1 MNSVS
6 EIQVN
11 RKDNRRIRMDF
22 EKLAETL
29 VSLVGGAGN
38 ISNLTHCATRLRF
51 TLKDESK
58 AQEEQI
64 KKTKGVLG
72 VAKSGG
78 QFQIIIGQRVPEAY
92 KAIEKHLGGAVGGA
106 DEEGP
111 KEKKK
116 ISEVIFDFVASI
128 FTPILPAI
136 IGAGLIKSFLSL
148 AVLLGMDAEGSTYL
162 FINVL
167 GDAPLYFLP
176 LLLAVTCSKKL
187 NTNTFLNVALA
198 GALVHP
204 NYTALLTDA
213 FNIHF
218 SSVFGIPVTLAT
230 YSSTVIPVI
239 LMSISLKYIDG
250 FLDKVIPK
258 IVKFFFKPVLTLLIA
273 GLLTFIVLGPI
284 GFVVG
289 VGISTA
295 LNTLSTHV
303 GWLVPVIIGGV
314 FPLMVTTGMHYGI
327 VPFMLQSIAA
337 VGYEQICCP
346 GNLPSNI
353 AQGAASLAVG
363 FRTKKSELRQLA
375 LTSGVTALLG
385 TTEPALFGVTLRYKK
400 VLSCV
405 MIGGAVG
412 GLYAGITGVKCFSF
426 CSPGLLALVAFIGPD
441 GFTNI
446 INACIS
452 MVIAFIVTF
461 ALVWL
466 YGCKDVAKQEAEE
479 EAEAAETAAEIP
491 ADSETAGEKEEIVS
505 IADGNVIP
513 LSEIPDPTFAGEI
526 LGKGA
531 AVQLES
537 DEIYSPVNGT
547 IASVFPTKHAIGLLS
562 DDGVEVLIH
571 VGIDTVQLEGKHY
584 DVKVETGQKV
594 KKGDLLLVCDRAA
607 IEKEGYKTV
616 TPMIISNTADFSDVE
631 MITGGKVKK
640 GTPVLKVR

>member
-1 MNSVS
+1 M
-6 EIQVN
+6 
-11 RKDNRRIRMDF
+11 
-22 EKLAETL
+22 
-29 VSLVGGAGN
+29 
-38 ISNLTHCATRLRF
+38 
-51 TLKDESK
+51 
-58 AQEEQI
+58 
-64 KKTKGVLG
+64 
-72 VAKSGG
+72 
-78 QFQIIIGQRVPEAY
+78 
-92 KAIEKHLGGAVGGA
+92 
-106 DEEGP
+106 
-111 KEKKK
+111 
-116 ISEVIFDFVASI
+116 ASI

-230 YSSTVIPVI
+230 YSSTVIPAI

-327 VPFMLQSIAA
+327 VPFMFQSIAA

-363 FRTKKSELRQLA
+363 FRTKKSELKQLA

-513 LSEIPDPTFAGEI
+513 LSEVPDPTFAGEI

-616 TPMIISNTADFSDVE
+616 TPMIISNTADFSDVK

>member
-289 VGISTA
+289 VAISTA

-363 FRTKKSELRQLA
+363 FRTKKSELKQLA

-513 LSEIPDPTFAGEI
+513 LSEVPDPTFAGEI

>member
-1 MNSVS
+1 
-6 EIQVN
+6 
-11 RKDNRRIRMDF
+11 MDF

-51 TLKDESK
+51 TLKDEIK

-72 VAKSGG
+72 MAKSGG

-303 GWLVPVIIGGV
+303 GWLVPVIIGGI

-363 FRTKKSELRQLA
+363 FRTKKSELKQLA

-466 YGCKDVAKQEAEE
+466 YGYKDVAKQEAEE

-513 LSEIPDPTFAGEI
+513 LSEVPDPTFTGEI

-571 VGIDTVQLEGKHY
+571 VGIDTV
-584 DVKVETGQKV
+584 
-594 KKGDLLLVCDRAA
+594 
-607 IEKEGYKTV
+607 
-616 TPMIISNTADFSDVE
+616 
-631 MITGGKVKK
+631 
-640 GTPVLKVR
+640 

>member
-72 VAKSGG
+72 MAKSGG

-363 FRTKKSELRQLA
+363 FRTKKSELKQLA

-466 YGCKDVAKQEAEE
+466 YGYKDVAKQEAEE

-513 LSEIPDPTFAGEI
+513 LSEVPDPTFAGEI

>member
-1 MNSVS
+1 
-6 EIQVN
+6 
-11 RKDNRRIRMDF
+11 MDF

>member
-1 MNSVS
+1 
-6 EIQVN
+6 
-11 RKDNRRIRMDF
+11 MDF
-22 EKLAETL
+22 DKLAETL
-29 VSLVGGAGN
+29 ISLVGGAEN

-51 TLKDESK
+51 TLKDDSK
-58 AQEEQI
+58 ADEETI

-72 VAKSGG
+72 VARSGG
-78 QFQIIIGQRVPEAY
+78 QFQIIIGQKVPDAY
-92 KAIEKHLGGAVGGA
+92 KAIVQKLGGAVGGDGEDA
-106 DEEGP
+106 P
-111 KEKKK
+111 KEKRKV
-116 ISEVIFDFVASI
+116 SEVIFDFVASI

-162 FINVL
+162 FINVI
-167 GDAPLYFLP
+167 GDASLYFLP
-176 LLLAVTCSKKL
+176 LLLAITCSKKL
-187 NTNTFLNVALA
+187 RTNTFLNAALA

-204 NYTALLTDA
+204 SYTALITDA

-239 LMSISLKYIDG
+239 LMSIALRYVDG
-250 FLDKVIPK
+250 FFDKVIPQ
-258 IVKFFFKPVLTLLIA
+258 IVKFFFKPVLTLLVV

-295 LNTLSTHV
+295 LNTLSMHV
-303 GWLVPVIIGGV
+303 GWLVPVIIGGI

-363 FRTKKSELRQLA
+363 FRIRKAELKQMA

-405 MIGGAVG
+405 MVGGAAG
-412 GLYAGITGVKCFSF
+412 GLYAGITGVKCYSF

-441 GFTNI
+441 GFGNI

-452 MVIAFIVTF
+452 MVIAFIITF

-466 YGCKDVAKQEAEE
+466 YGYQDVAKQEAEE
-479 EAEAAETAAEIP
+479 EVANPVETAAERKPVI
-491 ADSETAGEKEEIVS
+491 AAEKEELS
-505 IADGNVIP
+505 AIADGTIIP
-513 LSEIPDPTFAGEI
+513 LSEVPDPTFAGEI

-531 AVQLES
+531 AIQLES
-537 DEIYSPVNGT
+537 DEICSPINGT
-547 IASVFPTKHAIGLLS
+547 VMSIFPTKHAIGLLS

-571 VGIDTVQLEGKHY
+571 VGIDTVQLEGNYY
-584 DVKVETGQKV
+584 DVKVENGQKV
-594 KKGDLLLVCDRAA
+594 KKGDLLLVCDRMS
-607 IEKEGYKTV
+607 IEKAGYQTV
-616 TPMIISNTADFSDVE
+616 TPIIISNTADFSE
-631 MITGGKVKK
+631 ITMIKSGKVTK
-640 GTPVLKVR
+640 GTPVLKVK

>member
-1 MNSVS
+1 
-6 EIQVN
+6 
-11 RKDNRRIRMDF
+11 MDF

-363 FRTKKSELRQLA
+363 FRTKKSELKQLA

-466 YGCKDVAKQEAEE
+466 YGYKDVAKQEAEE

-513 LSEIPDPTFAGEI
+513 LSEVPDPTFAGEI

-571 VGIDTVQLEGKHY
+571 VGIDAVQLEGKHY

>member
-363 FRTKKSELRQLA
+363 FRTKKSELKQLA

-513 LSEIPDPTFAGEI
+513 LSEVPDPTFAGEI

>member
-1 MNSVS
+1 
-6 EIQVN
+6 
-11 RKDNRRIRMDF
+11 MDF

-38 ISNLTHCATRLRF
+38 ISNLTHCAARLRF

-58 AQEEQI
+58 ADEEQI

-72 VAKSGG
+72 VARSGG
-78 QFQIIIGQRVPEAY
+78 QFQIIIGQRVPDAY
-92 KAIEKHLGGAVGGA
+92 KAIETHLGGAIGETG
-106 DEEGP
+106 EEGP

-116 ISEVIFDFVASI
+116 VSEVIFDFVASI

-187 NTNTFLNVALA
+187 GTNTFLNVALA

-218 SSVFGIPVTLAT
+218 SSAFGIPVTLAT

-239 LMSISLKYIDG
+239 LMSIALKYIDG
-250 FLDKVIPK
+250 FFDKVIPK
-258 IVKFFFKPVLTLLIA
+258 IVKFFFKPVLTLLA
-273 GLLTFIVLGPI
+273 VGMLTFIVLGPI
-284 GFVVG
+284 GFVAG

-314 FPLMVTTGMHYGI
+314 FPLMVTTGRHYGI
-327 VPFMLQSIAA
+327 VPFMLQSIAS

-363 FRTKKSELRQLA
+363 FRTKKSELKQLA

-405 MIGGAVG
+405 MIGGAAG

-452 MVIAFIVTF
+452 MVIAFIVI
-461 ALVWL
+461 
-466 YGCKDVAKQEAEE
+466 
-479 EAEAAETAAEIP
+479 IP
-491 ADSETAGEKEEIVS
+491 ADHHGAEEKEEIVS
-505 IADGNVIP
+505 IADGNIIP
-513 LSEIPDPTFAGEI
+513 LSEVPDPTFAGEI

-537 DEIYSPVNGT
+537 DEIYSPVDGT
-547 IASVFPTKHAIGLLS
+547 VASVFPTKHAIGLLS

-571 VGIDTVQLEGKHY
+571 VGIDTVQLEGRHY
-584 DVKVETGQKV
+584 DVKVEAGQKV
-594 KKGDLLLVCDRAA
+594 KKGDLLLLCDREA
-607 IEKEGYKTV
+607 IEKEGYQTV
-616 TPMIISNTADFSDVE
+616 TPIIISNTADFDEVQQIE
-631 MITGGKVKK
+631 NGKVKK
-640 GTPVLKVR
+640 GTPVIRVK

>member
-1 MNSVS
+1 M
-6 EIQVN
+6 
-11 RKDNRRIRMDF
+11 
-22 EKLAETL
+22 
-29 VSLVGGAGN
+29 
-38 ISNLTHCATRLRF
+38 
-51 TLKDESK
+51 
-58 AQEEQI
+58 
-64 KKTKGVLG
+64 
-72 VAKSGG
+72 
-78 QFQIIIGQRVPEAY
+78 
-92 KAIEKHLGGAVGGA
+92 
-106 DEEGP
+106 
-111 KEKKK
+111 
-116 ISEVIFDFVASI
+116 IFDFVASI

-250 FLDKVIPK
+250 FLDKLIPK

-363 FRTKKSELRQLA
+363 FRTKKSELKQLA

-452 MVIAFIVTF
+452 MVIAFIV
-461 ALVWL
+461 
-466 YGCKDVAKQEAEE
+466 
-479 EAEAAETAAEIP
+479 
-491 ADSETAGEKEEIVS
+491 
-505 IADGNVIP
+505 
-513 LSEIPDPTFAGEI
+513 TFAGEI

>member
-1 MNSVS
+1 M
-6 EIQVN
+6 
-11 RKDNRRIRMDF
+11 RAKRRRSRRGR
-22 EKLAETL
+22 T
-29 VSLVGGAGN
+29 
-38 ISNLTHCATRLRF
+38 
-51 TLKDESK
+51 
-58 AQEEQI
+58 
-64 KKTKGVLG
+64 
-72 VAKSGG
+72 
-78 QFQIIIGQRVPEAY
+78 
-92 KAIEKHLGGAVGGA
+92 
-106 DEEGP
+106 EG
-111 KEKKK
+111 KEKDFR
-116 ISEVIFDFVASI
+116 SDFDFVASI

-363 FRTKKSELRQLA
+363 FRTKKSELKQLA

-513 LSEIPDPTFAGEI
+513 LSEVPDPTFAGEI

-640 GTPVLKVR
+640 GTSVLKVR

>member
-1 MNSVS
+1 
-6 EIQVN
+6 
-11 RKDNRRIRMDF
+11 MDF

-64 KKTKGVLG
+64 KKTKDVLG

-148 AVLLGMDAEGSTYL
+148 AVLLGMDEEGSTYL

-230 YSSTVIPVI
+230 YSSTVIPAI

-363 FRTKKSELRQLA
+363 FRTKKSELKQLA

-466 YGCKDVAKQEAEE
+466 YGYKDVAKQEAEE

-513 LSEIPDPTFAGEI
+513 LSEVPDPTFAGEI

>member
-1 MNSVS
+1 MNNVS

-363 FRTKKSELRQLA
+363 FRTKKSELKQLA

-412 GLYAGITGVKCFSF
+412 GLYAGIKGVKCFSF

-452 MVIAFIVTF
+452 MVIAFIV
-461 ALVWL
+461 
-466 YGCKDVAKQEAEE
+466 
-479 EAEAAETAAEIP
+479 
-491 ADSETAGEKEEIVS
+491 
-505 IADGNVIP
+505 
-513 LSEIPDPTFAGEI
+513 TFAGEI

-571 VGIDTVQLEGKHY
+571 VGIDAVQLEGKHY

>member
-1 MNSVS
+1 
-6 EIQVN
+6 
-11 RKDNRRIRMDF
+11 MDF

-363 FRTKKSELRQLA
+363 FRTKKSELKQLA

-452 MVIAFIVTF
+452 MVIAFIV
-461 ALVWL
+461 
-466 YGCKDVAKQEAEE
+466 
-479 EAEAAETAAEIP
+479 
-491 ADSETAGEKEEIVS
+491 
-505 IADGNVIP
+505 
-513 LSEIPDPTFAGEI
+513 TFAGEI

>member
-1 MNSVS
+1 
-6 EIQVN
+6 
-11 RKDNRRIRMDF
+11 MDF

-38 ISNLTHCATRLRF
+38 ISNLTHCAARLRF

-58 AQEEQI
+58 ADEEQI

-72 VAKSGG
+72 VARSGG
-78 QFQIIIGQRVPEAY
+78 QFQIIIGQRVPDAY
-92 KAIEKHLGGAVGGA
+92 KAIETHLGGAIGETG
-106 DEEGP
+106 EEGP

-116 ISEVIFDFVASI
+116 VSEVIFDFVASI

-187 NTNTFLNVALA
+187 GTNTFLNVALA

-218 SSVFGIPVTLAT
+218 SSAFGIPVTLAT

-239 LMSISLKYIDG
+239 LMSIALKYIDG
-250 FLDKVIPK
+250 FFDKVIPK
-258 IVKFFFKPVLTLLIA
+258 IVKFFFKPVLTLLA
-273 GLLTFIVLGPI
+273 VGMLTFIVLGPI
-284 GFVVG
+284 GFVAG

-327 VPFMLQSIAA
+327 VPFMLQSIAS

-363 FRTKKSELRQLA
+363 FRTKKSELKQLA

-405 MIGGAVG
+405 MIGGAAG

-452 MVIAFIVTF
+452 MVIAFIVI
-461 ALVWL
+461 
-466 YGCKDVAKQEAEE
+466 
-479 EAEAAETAAEIP
+479 IP
-491 ADSETAGEKEEIVS
+491 ADHHGAEEKEEIVS
-505 IADGNVIP
+505 IADGNIIP
-513 LSEIPDPTFAGEI
+513 LSEVPDPTFAGEI

-537 DEIYSPVNGT
+537 DEIYSPVDGT
-547 IASVFPTKHAIGLLS
+547 VASVFPTKHAIGLLS

-571 VGIDTVQLEGKHY
+571 VGIDTVQLEGRHY
-584 DVKVETGQKV
+584 DVKVEAGQKV
-594 KKGDLLLVCDRAA
+594 KKGDLLLVCDREA
-607 IEKEGYKTV
+607 IEKEGYQTV
-616 TPMIISNTADFSDVE
+616 TPIIISNTADFDEVQQIE
-631 MITGGKVKK
+631 NGKVKK
-640 GTPVLKVR
+640 GTPVIRVK

>member
-1 MNSVS
+1 
-6 EIQVN
+6 
-11 RKDNRRIRMDF
+11 MDF

-38 ISNLTHCATRLRF
+38 ISNLTHCAARLRF

-58 AQEEQI
+58 ADEEQI

-72 VAKSGG
+72 VARSGG
-78 QFQIIIGQRVPEAY
+78 QFQIIIGQRVPDAY
-92 KAIEKHLGGAVGGA
+92 KAIETHLGGAIGETG
-106 DEEGP
+106 EEGP

-116 ISEVIFDFVASI
+116 VSEVIFDFVASI

-187 NTNTFLNVALA
+187 GTNTFLNVALA

-218 SSVFGIPVTLAT
+218 SSAFGIPVTLAT

-239 LMSISLKYIDG
+239 LMSIALKYIDG
-250 FLDKVIPK
+250 FFDKVIPK
-258 IVKFFFKPVLTLLIA
+258 IVKFFFKPVLTLLA
-273 GLLTFIVLGPI
+273 VGMLTFIVLGPI
-284 GFVVG
+284 GFVAG

-327 VPFMLQSIAA
+327 VPFMLQSIAS

-363 FRTKKSELRQLA
+363 FRTKKSELKQLA

-405 MIGGAVG
+405 MIGGAAG

-452 MVIAFIVTF
+452 MVIAFIVIF
-461 ALVWL
+461 VLVWL
-466 YGCKDVAKQEAEE
+466 YGYQDVAKQETEGKAEE
-479 EAEAAETAAEIP
+479 VETAAEIP
-491 ADSETAGEKEEIVS
+491 ADHHGAEEKEEIVS
-505 IADGNVIP
+505 IADGNIIP
-513 LSEIPDPTFAGEI
+513 LSEVPDPTFAGEI

-537 DEIYSPVNGT
+537 DEIYSPVDGT
-547 IASVFPTKHAIGLLS
+547 VASVFPTKHAIGLLS

-571 VGIDTVQLEGKHY
+571 VGIDTVQLEGRHY
-584 DVKVETGQKV
+584 DVKVEAGQKV
-594 KKGDLLLVCDRAA
+594 KKGDLLLVCDREA
-607 IEKEGYKTV
+607 IEKEGYQTV
-616 TPMIISNTADFSDVE
+616 TPIIISNTADFDEVQQIE
-631 MITGGKVKK
+631 NGKVKK
-640 GTPVLKVR
+640 GTPVIREK

>member
-363 FRTKKSELRQLA
+363 FRTKKSELKQLA

-412 GLYAGITGVKCFSF
+412 GLYAGIKGVKCFSF

-513 LSEIPDPTFAGEI
+513 LSEVPDPTFTGEI

-571 VGIDTVQLEGKHY
+571 VGIDAVQLEGKHY

>member
-363 FRTKKSELRQLA
+363 FRTKKSELKQLA

-452 MVIAFIVTF
+452 MVIAFIV
-461 ALVWL
+461 
-466 YGCKDVAKQEAEE
+466 
-479 EAEAAETAAEIP
+479 
-491 ADSETAGEKEEIVS
+491 
-505 IADGNVIP
+505 
-513 LSEIPDPTFAGEI
+513 TFAGEI

>member
-1 MNSVS
+1 
-6 EIQVN
+6 
-11 RKDNRRIRMDF
+11 MDF

-72 VAKSGG
+72 MAKSGG

-363 FRTKKSELRQLA
+363 FRTKKSELKQLA

-466 YGCKDVAKQEAEE
+466 YGYKDVAKQEAEE

-513 LSEIPDPTFAGEI
+513 LSEVPDPTFTGEI

-571 VGIDTVQLEGKHY
+571 VGIDTV
-584 DVKVETGQKV
+584 
-594 KKGDLLLVCDRAA
+594 
-607 IEKEGYKTV
+607 
-616 TPMIISNTADFSDVE
+616 
-631 MITGGKVKK
+631 
-640 GTPVLKVR
+640 

>member
-1 MNSVS
+1 MV
-6 EIQVN
+6 
-11 RKDNRRIRMDF
+11 
-22 EKLAETL
+22 
-29 VSLVGGAGN
+29 
-38 ISNLTHCATRLRF
+38 
-51 TLKDESK
+51 
-58 AQEEQI
+58 
-64 KKTKGVLG
+64 
-72 VAKSGG
+72 
-78 QFQIIIGQRVPEAY
+78 
-92 KAIEKHLGGAVGGA
+92 
-106 DEEGP
+106 
-111 KEKKK
+111 
-116 ISEVIFDFVASI
+116 SI

-284 GFVVG
+284 GLRIG
-289 VGISTA
+289 G
-295 LNTLSTHV
+295 LELTLIM
-303 GWLVPVIIGGV
+303 VPVIIGGV

-363 FRTKKSELRQLA
+363 FRTKKSELKQLA

-412 GLYAGITGVKCFSF
+412 GLYAGIKGVKCFSF

-452 MVIAFIVTF
+452 MVIAFIV
-461 ALVWL
+461 
-466 YGCKDVAKQEAEE
+466 
-479 EAEAAETAAEIP
+479 
-491 ADSETAGEKEEIVS
+491 
-505 IADGNVIP
+505 
-513 LSEIPDPTFAGEI
+513 TFAGEI

-571 VGIDTVQLEGKHY
+571 VGIDAVQLEGKHY

>member
-363 FRTKKSELRQLA
+363 FRTKKSELKQLA

-513 LSEIPDPTFAGEI
+513 LSEVPDPTFAGEI

-531 AVQLES
+531 AVQLER

-571 VGIDTVQLEGKHY
+571 VGIDTV
-584 DVKVETGQKV
+584 
-594 KKGDLLLVCDRAA
+594 
-607 IEKEGYKTV
+607 
-616 TPMIISNTADFSDVE
+616 
-631 MITGGKVKK
+631 
-640 GTPVLKVR
+640 